1 MELFRLLESTDLE
14 EVGVFPQRGDSL
26 SDVSVQLSEH
36 VYNYRRFSKVP
47 DNIFVPDFRFRNGS
61 KITDVISLS
70 INSCFIV
77 SA

>member
-47 DNIFVPDFRFRNGS
+47 DNIFFPTSVLGMVVKLPMLFHS
-61 KITDVISLS
+61 Q
-70 INSCFIV
+70 
-77 SA
+77 